1 MYHPSSV
8 AFIVEGA
15 SFNQYVIF
23 LQQYVVQASEQTIC
37 SCKNGD
43 AMDRRSSRGFT
54 LFRNVRH
61 HLEEMTHLHAF
72 RVDVPLVF

>member
-23 LQQYVVQASEQTIC
+23 LQQHDVKMEMRWIVAHREGSPCSET
-37 SCKNGD
+37 
-43 AMDRRSSRGFT
+43 
-54 LFRNVRH
+54 
-61 HLEEMTHLHAF
+61 
-72 RVDVPLVF
+72 